1 MAALRRKVQATVD
14 DAIVEASADVTAV
27 LTDGRRVRVAV
38 EHAIGSLHKPMR
50 DDQLAAK
57 FHGLTDGVLGAGR
70 STALI
75 EACRAVGAGADG
87 GALLRGSVG
96 RWRSRRTG

>member
-14 DAIVEASADVTAV
+14 DAIDEASADVTAV
-27 LTDGRRVRVAV
+27 
-38 EHAIGSLHKPMR
+38 
-50 DDQLAAK
+50 
-57 FHGLTDGVLGAGR
+57 LTDGVLGAGR

-75 EACRAVGAGADG
+75 EACWAIGAGADG
-87 GALLRGSVG
+87 SALLRGSVG